1 MSCIE
6 AWGIAALAAIMNL
19 ILFSDVAVHLIAPV
33 KSAQK
38 TAIVTGK
45 TAAKINLE
53 VL

>member
-1 MSCIE
+1 MSCSE
-6 AWGIAALAAIMNL
+6 ARGIAALAAVMNL
-19 ILFSDVAVHLIAPV
+19 TLFSDVAVPLIAYI